1 MLIFVNR
8 FRRKIQNKF
17 NKPNL
22 LNAVVDG
29 NAEVVKVAW
38 DNWLTFVYFELIF
51 NLKIIKLLSIAF

>member
-29 NAEVVKVAW
+29 NAEVVKVA
-38 DNWLTFVYFELIF
+38 
-51 NLKIIKLLSIAF
+51 